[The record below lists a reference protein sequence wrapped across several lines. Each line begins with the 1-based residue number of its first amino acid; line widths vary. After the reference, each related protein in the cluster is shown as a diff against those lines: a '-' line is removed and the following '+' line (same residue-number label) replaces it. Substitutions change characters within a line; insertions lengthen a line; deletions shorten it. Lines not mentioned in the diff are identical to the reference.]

1 MKPVR
6 VVEIII
12 LILIFTS
19 GLSSAETTI
28 PLTLPDG
35 KILQVEVVQTTAER
49 ARGLMFRPSLPEDSG
64 MLFIFDQSREHPF
77 WMKNT
82 LFALDII
89 WMDHLKR
96 ITHIEV
102 QVPPCRLD
110 PCPTYGPRSESRYVL
125 EVNGNLTRRWGLK
138 IGNKLKF

>member
-1 MKPVR
+1 MKPAR
-6 VVEIII
+6 VAEIIT

-19 GLSSAETTI
+19 GLGSAETTI
-28 PLTLPDG
+28 PLTLPNG
-35 KILQVEVVQTTAER
+35 KIIQVEFVQTAAER
-49 ARGLMFRPSLPEDSG
+49 AQGLMFQSSLPEDSG
-64 MLFIFDQSREHPF
+64 MLFLFDQSREHSF

-82 LFALDII
+82 LIALDII

-110 PCPTYGPRSESRYVL
+110 SCPTYGPRSESRYVL

-138 IGNKLKF
+138 IGDTLEF